1 MKLARLL
8 VLISTAAFVVT
19 GLAYLLV
26 PGVTLS
32 IVGIESAATTDFLIR
47 TEGVALLTVAGLLFA
62 VRDGS
67 TSVMRVAMP
76 VLAFYFIV
84 GSLVDLV
91 AFGQGTVGNTSVPSA
106 AARVGLGVVCLYAV
120 TRLHVPSEG

>member
-8 VLISTAAFVVT
+8 VLISMAAFVVT

-91 AFGQGTVGNTSVPSA
+91 AFGQETVGNTSVPSA
-106 AARVGLGVVCLYAV
+106 AARTGLGVVCLYAV
-120 TRLHVPSEG
+120 TRLRVPSKG